1 MKLTS
6 ASRVLVTGAASGLG
20 LALVTQL
27 AGRGCRVLATDVHA
41 DVPASLAPLDGV
53 TYRTLDVTSDVDW
66 LAARDWVEEQWGG
79 LDALFNNAGVAA
91 GGRIELTEM
100 DQWQWIVDINL
111 LGVARGCRTFVPMM
125 KTAASAGVPGLGEPP
140 STERSGVLGGGRQ
153 TTAVLVNTA
162 SAAGLI
168 HPPRMS
174 EYNAVKAGVV
184 ALSETLRHELKPF
197 GIQVS
202 VVCPTFFKTNLT
214 SSMRGKDEAAQASAA
229 KLIDGSRRTADDIAT
244 VVLAQ
249 VDRGTHIVLTD
260 REGRLAYAA
269 KRFLRPLYYREMA
282 KAAVRM
288 ARKD

>member
-1 MKLTS
+1 MSIFVPGT
-6 ASRVLVTGAASGLG
+6 RVLVTGAASGLG

-27 AGRGCRVLATDVHA
+27 AEQGCRVLATDVHA
-41 DVPASLAPLDGV
+41 EPSEELQALLGAHADLA
-53 TYRTLDVTSDVDW
+53 YRALDVTSDVDW
-66 LAARDWVEEQWGG
+66 STARDHVVETWDG
-79 LDALFNNAGVAA
+79 LDVLFNNAGVAA
-91 GGRIELTEM
+91 GGRIELSEM

-111 LGVARGCRTFVPMM
+111 LGVVRGCRTFVPVM
-125 KTAASAGVPGLGEPP
+125 KEQAARRSTPGP
-140 STERSGVLGGGRQ
+140 VI
-153 TTAVLVNTA
+153 VNTA

-184 ALSETLRHELKPF
+184 ALSETLFHELKPN

-214 SSMRGKDEAAQASAA
+214 ASLRGKDEAAQKSAA
-229 KLIDGSRRTADDIAT
+229 KLIDGSKRTAADIAT
-244 VVLAQ
+244 IVLSE
-249 VDRGTHIVLTD
+249 VEKGRHIVLTD
-260 REGRLAYAA
+260 REGKLAYTA

-288 ARKD
+288 GRKD